1 MMIMKKLS
9 IYLVFVIFTAALSAQ
24 SASIYSR
31 YGLGDIYNT
40 NSAKRFGMGGLGSA
54 FADKFHIN
62 STNPAAWYNLDM
74 TRFEIGLDYKSQ
86 ISKDNNGSAYYSDF
100 KFSGF
105 TFGFPI
111 DSDFGISAAAGL
123 TPVTNIN
130 YQIVQ
135 NANFGTVDDYI
146 AEYSAN
152 GGLSKVFLGG
162 SYTTPLFFTIGAAYE
177 YYTGNIDYISMIDF
191 GEFSSFRDVS
201 FRKNYDYHGMGINAG
216 FLSENLAEAFGWEKI
231 TDFRF
236 AAALNYISKLN
247 TDTSITSTTA
257 VGQNT
262 QVIGLVKSEI
272 PYKLTLGSSLRI
284 GNKHLLTFDY
294 LTQPWSKYKINGI
307 KQNNLRDLQ
316 KVVLGYEFGDP
327 NLRFV
332 TFWEQILWRVGLS
345 YEQTQYEI
353 NGEGI
358 NEYSIYAG
366 VSFPI
371 GIGNTLDF
379 GFRYGMRGTTS
390 SNLVREDLFN
400 AFVSFSFG
408 ELWFVR
414 QER

>member
-1 MMIMKKLS
+1 MITMKRIS
-9 IYLVFVIFTAALSAQ
+9 IYISLIIFSGILFAQ
-24 SASIYSR
+24 TSSVYSR
-31 YGLGDIYNT
+31 YGLGDIYTT
-40 NSAKRFGMGGLGSA
+40 NSAKRFGLGGLGSA
-54 FADKFHIN
+54 FADKNNIN
-62 STNPAAWYNLDM
+62 SINPAAWYNLEM

-86 ISKDNNGSAYYSDF
+86 IVKDNSGSAYYSDF
-100 KFSGF
+100 EFSGF

-111 DSDFGISAAAGL
+111 DSDYGISAAAGL
-123 TPVTNIN
+123 TPVTNIG
-130 YQIVQ
+130 YQVLQ
-135 NANFGTVDDYI
+135 NSTSGSVDDFT
-146 AEYSAN
+146 AEYSAS

-162 SYTTPLFFTIGAAYE
+162 SYTTPLYFTIGAAYE
-177 YYTGNIDYISMIDF
+177 YYTGNINYTSSIDF

-201 FRKNYDYHGMGINAG
+201 FRRNYDYQGMGINTG
-216 FLSENLAEAFGWEKI
+216 ILSENLAKVFGWEKI
-231 TDFRF
+231 KDFRF

-247 TDTSITSTTA
+247 TDTTITSATA

-262 QVIGLVKSEI
+262 QVIGLVKTEI
-272 PYKLTLGSSLRI
+272 PYKLTFGTSMRVGDRHLFSL
-284 GNKHLLTFDY
+284 DY
-294 LTQPWSKYKINGI
+294 LTQPWSEYKVNGL

-316 KVVLGYEFGDP
+316 KIVLGYEYGNP

-332 TFWEQILWRVGLS
+332 TFWEQILWRMGLS